1 MLAIQR
7 LAITFGLLGLVPFVA
22 GMLAVVFLPELDLAA
37 SRMFYLY
44 SGGILAFMAG
54 VYWPISMQIEKRTYP
69 ISPVHALLISQFFFV
84 SAGLTLISPWH
95 FQVLIYPI
103 LYILLYLTDILAM
116 RGYWPDWY
124 LKLRL
129 VLTGV
134 VVLCQLLVG
143 AALFGVIG

>member
-7 LAITFGLLGLVPFVA
+7 LAITFGLLGLIPFV
-22 GMLAVVFLPELDLAA
+22 GSMLGVLFMPEFELAA
-37 SRMFYLY
+37 SRLFYLY
-44 SGGILAFMAG
+44 SAGILAFMAG
-54 VYWPISMQIEKRTYP
+54 VYWPVSMQIERRSYP

-103 LYILLYLTDILAM
+103 LYILLYLIDVLAM
-116 RGYWPDWY
+116 RGYWPGWY

-129 VLTGV
+129 VLTSV

-143 AALFGVIG
+143 AALFGVVG